1 MEEMDTPSPVA
12 KFAKIVYDDIN
23 NGCASRKIEPAQWKK
38 HFELHHTDSAV
49 YLIELLQAAYLEY
62 ALSRR
67 DTRNIL

>member
-23 NGCASRKIEPAQWKK
+23 NGCGTRKLSPGGWKT

-49 YLIELLQAAYLEY
+49 YLIDLLQAAYLEY
-62 ALSRR
+62 ALSKR